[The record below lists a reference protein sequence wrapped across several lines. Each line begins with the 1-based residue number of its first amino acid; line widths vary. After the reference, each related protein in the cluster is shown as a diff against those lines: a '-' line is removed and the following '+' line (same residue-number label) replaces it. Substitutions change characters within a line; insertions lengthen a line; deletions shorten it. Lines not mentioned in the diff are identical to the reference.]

1 VLKNLIELIG
11 LNSFGIEPEFFL
23 ENFIS
28 SIICVSIYFVTRFL
42 FLERWLLSYS
52 QLLIAIFLPT
62 VSYLITSIISSNIA
76 LSLGMI
82 GALSI
87 VRFRTPVKSPY
98 ELVMYFIY
106 ITIGITSSVNIN
118 LSINF
123 FLFYVSILFLLK
135 FFKFNENKHYS
146 LFSELSDD
154 NSFFLSMELS
164 TNKKFDIP
172 KVVVVNKSFVD
183 GKYFY
188 TLKSNELS
196 SLESVVDDIDQQK
209 IISYTFDS

>member
-1 VLKNLIELIG
+1 MKNIIELIG
-11 LNSFGIEPEFFL
+11 LNSFGIESEFFL
-23 ENFIS
+23 ENFLS
-28 SIICVSIYFVTRFL
+28 SLICVLIYFATRYL

-87 VRFRTPVKSPY
+87 VRFRTPVKSPF

-106 ITIGITSSVNIN
+106 ITIGITSSVNIV

-123 FLFYVSILFLLK
+123 FLFYVSVLFLLK

-154 NSFFLSMELS
+154 SSIFLSMELT

-172 KVVVVNKSFVD
+172 KVLVVNKSFAE
-183 GKYFY
+183 GKYLY
-188 TLKSNELS
+188 TLKSNDLT
-196 SLESVVDDIDQQK
+196 SLETVVDNIDQQE

>member
-1 VLKNLIELIG
+1 LKNIIELIG
-11 LNSFGIEPEFFL
+11 LNSFGIESEFFL
-23 ENFIS
+23 ENFLS
-28 SIICVSIYFVTRFL
+28 SLICVLIYFATRYL

-87 VRFRTPVKSPY
+87 VRFRTPVKSPF

-106 ITIGITSSVNIN
+106 ITIGITSSVNIV

-123 FLFYVSILFLLK
+123 FLFYVSVLFLLK

-154 NSFFLSMELS
+154 SSIFLSMELT

-172 KVVVVNKSFVD
+172 KVLVVNKSFAE
-183 GKYFY
+183 GKYLY
-188 TLKSNELS
+188 TLKSNDLT
-196 SLESVVDDIDQQK
+196 SLETVVDNIDQQE

>member
-1 VLKNLIELIG
+1 MKNIIELIG
-11 LNSFGIEPEFFL
+11 LNSFGIQSEFFL
-23 ENFIS
+23 ENFLS
-28 SIICVSIYFVTRFL
+28 SLICVLIYFATRYL

-52 QLLIAIFLPT
+52 QLLIAIFLPS
-62 VSYLITSIISSNIA
+62 VSYLITSVISSNIA

-106 ITIGITSSVNIN
+106 ITIGITSSVNIV

-123 FLFYVSILFLLK
+123 FLFYVSVLFLLK

-154 NSFFLSMELS
+154 SSIFLSMELT

-172 KVVVVNKSFVD
+172 KVLVVNKSFAE
-183 GKYFY
+183 GKYLY
-188 TLKSNELS
+188 TLKSNDLT
-196 SLESVVDDIDQQK
+196 SLETVVDNIDQQE

>member
-1 VLKNLIELIG
+1 LKNIIELIG
-11 LNSFGIEPEFFL
+11 LNSFGIESEFFL
-23 ENFIS
+23 ENFLS
-28 SIICVSIYFVTRFL
+28 SLICVLIYFATRYL

-52 QLLIAIFLPT
+52 QLLIAIFLPA

-87 VRFRTPVKSPY
+87 VRFRTPVKSPF

-106 ITIGITSSVNIN
+106 ITIGITSSVNIV

-123 FLFYVSILFLLK
+123 FLFYVSVLFLLK

-154 NSFFLSMELS
+154 SSIFLSMELT

-172 KVVVVNKSFVD
+172 KVLVVNKSFAE
-183 GKYFY
+183 GKYLY
-188 TLKSNELS
+188 TLKSNDLT
-196 SLESVVDDIDQQK
+196 SLETVVDNIDQQE

>member
-1 VLKNLIELIG
+1 MS
-11 LNSFGIEPEFFL
+11 SFFEFIFKDQIGIETIFII
-23 ENFIS
+23 ENLVS
-28 SIICVSIYFVTRFL
+28 STICVLIYFITRSL
-42 FLERWLLSYS
+42 FTERWIFSYS
-52 QLLIAIFLPT
+52 QLLISIFLPT
-62 VSYLITSIISSNIA
+62 VSYLITSVISSNIA

-123 FLFYVSILFLLK
+123 FLFYAALVFLLR
-135 FFKFNENKHYS
+135 FFKLNENKHYA
-146 LFSELSDD
+146 LFKELNDE
-154 NSFFLSMELS
+154 NSFFLTMELLS
-164 TNKKFDIP
+164 SEKFDIP
-172 KVVVVNKSFVD
+172 KVTVVNKSFTE

-188 TLKSNELS
+188 TLKSNDLF
-196 SLESVVDDIDQQK
+196 SLEKVIDQIDNQK
-209 IISYTFDS
+209 VVSYTFDS